1 MKKMVKRA
9 LALGICVMLILSSV
23 VFVSAASAT
32 FFTKTVGSHRCTGR
46 GTVTDGMGQAAFNA
60 TALPGQPILPDE
72 AYDCFVW
79 VNAYDSSGKLFGGE
93 YETGH
98 TSLVVTYKPSSGKI
112 IDHIS
117 CSFEFEGEKLGEYNL
132 YK

>member
-32 FFTKTVGSHRCTGR
+32 FFSRPVGSHRCTGR

-72 AYDCFVW
+72 AYSCTVW
-79 VNAYDSSGKLFGGE
+79 VDAFNSAGELLGGRYDK
-93 YETGH
+93 GH
-98 TSLVVTYKPSSGKI
+98 TSLVVTYNANLGI
-112 IDHIS
+112 IDNIH
-117 CSFEFEGEKLGEYNL
+117 CTFNFNGESLGGYFL

>member
-9 LALGICVMLILSSV
+9 LALGICAMLILSSV

-72 AYDCFVW
+72 AYDSIAGVY
-79 VNAYDSSGKLFGGE
+79 AYDSAGKVLGWR
-93 YETGH
+93 YDTGH
-98 TSLVVTYKPSSGKI
+98 TNLVVTYKPNTGI
-112 IDHIS
+112 IDRIY
-117 CSFEFEGEKLGEYNL
+117 CTFNFNGESLGGYSL